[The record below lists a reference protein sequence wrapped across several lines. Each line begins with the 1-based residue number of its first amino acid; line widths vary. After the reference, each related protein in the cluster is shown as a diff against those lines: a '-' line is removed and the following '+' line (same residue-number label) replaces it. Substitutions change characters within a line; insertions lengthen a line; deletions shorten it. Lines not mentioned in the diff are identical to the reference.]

1 VGLPAVSSVT
11 VMEAPLGPGWL
22 GVKVTMIVQFTP
34 AARLEPH
41 VWLWLKSPPAA
52 RHRCSVLE
60 NSRY

>member
-1 VGLPAVSSVT
+1 
-11 VMEAPLGPGWL
+11 MEAPLGPGWL

-52 RHRCSVLE
+52 RHR
-60 NSRY
+60 